1 MNTQQSLSS
10 LLSLATVLTLAPALV
25 ACDGVEVDGELI
37 DELDDGVEMRSGAA
51 VQSTK
56 WRIRNAAPQQNS
68 GQWVLRE
75 MDFCADPE
83 CTQPLNGLAIDS
95 GASKSWSAPANA
107 FDNNTSTLWK
117 TFDASVAGQ
126 SWIGLEFPQP
136 VAVGG
141 IYLKTDNVVYSV
153 GAIFVEY
160 WDANTNT
167 WVTADFI
174 GKLPAGAELHRD
186 VEIRDTF
193 PIKWR
198 IRNAAAQG
206 NSGQIVLREMDFCA
220 DADCAT
226 PLTDGTAIDS
236 GASKSWSLPE
246 NAFDDDTST
255 LWKTFD
261 ADVAGQSYIGMDYGD
276 IRDIA
281 GLYLKTD
288 NVVYS
293 VDSYYVEYYDVIA
306 QDWVVADLLSN
317 VPSSSELTLDVAV
330 RDRFPT
336 AWRVR
341 NAVVQ
346 ANSGQIVLREMDFCA
361 DADCATPLAGGTA
374 IDSGA

>member
-236 GASKSWSLPE
+236 GASMA
-246 NAFDDDTST
+246 NCDTP
-255 LWKTFD
+255 F
-261 ADVAGQSYIGMDYGD
+261 
-276 IRDIA
+276 
-281 GLYLKTD
+281 
-288 NVVYS
+288 
-293 VDSYYVEYYDVIA
+293 
-306 QDWVVADLLSN
+306 
-317 VPSSSELTLDVAV
+317 ELRINGAEPD
-330 RDRFPT
+330 RDRPMCWTVACCALIRRPVSAPT
-336 AWRVR
+336 RQVR
-341 NAVVQ
+341 RIRLLFRERIPPNEPVHSDA
-346 ANSGQIVLREMDFCA
+346 ALRES
-361 DADCATPLAGGTA
+361 PVRE
-374 IDSGA
+374 